1 MLVRRRGAENV
12 EKKEKTNRRKTLK
25 NKKRK
30 KKKEKRRIQGKL
42 NNKNKY
48 IWFNILYKNFI
59 LPQNIVSTKVVYAIT
74 FYLQFLCI
82 AGYWKGS
89 NDKTNLNIHEYTNYD
104 IIEIYINRLSATI
117 QIFIEMD

>member
-12 EKKEKTNRRKTLK
+12 EKKEKTNGRKTLK
-25 NKKRK
+25 NKKRKK

-48 IWFNILYKNFI
+48 IWLNILYKNFI

-74 FYLQFLCI
+74 FYLQFLWLQDSGK
-82 AGYWKGS
+82 AVM
-89 NDKTNLNIHEYTNYD
+89 
-104 IIEIYINRLSATI
+104 IEQISIYMNI
-117 QIFIEMD
+117 QIMI

>member
-12 EKKEKTNRRKTLK
+12 EKKEKTNGRKTLK
-25 NKKRK
+25 NKKRKK

-48 IWFNILYKNFI
+48 IWLNILYKNFI

-74 FYLQFLCI
+74 FYLQFL
-82 AGYWKGS
+82 W
-89 NDKTNLNIHEYTNYD
+89 LQD
-104 IIEIYINRLSATI
+104 IGKAVMIEQISIYMNI
-117 QIFIEMD
+117 QIMI